1 MSSTRV
7 LRSRKGK
14 EKVVE
19 ENPPP
24 NIDEHDPIKIKTK
37 RKSKSEKGSSSKEKK
52 VKRDVIDSECQFVG
66 DPIPDEEAR
75 QLWPHRYINIDLKK
89 NEASTSKSKSRGKKG
104 DDDDEE
110 DENFAQC
117 HFQQAVVDG
126 CIYNLND
133 DAYVKGEKGEQE
145 YIAKIVELFKTTD
158 GRSLFS
164 ARWFFKAEDTVI
176 ELHGDLVDK
185 KRVFMSELKNDNP
198 LDCITLKLNI
208 VQVSPNVD
216 LVAKKAALPPC
227 DFFFDMKYSPKYS
240 TFSNVPQGT
249 GIHSETSSTIS
260 RDASSDGVTSGTKV
274 ECKKNS
280 EMTLLDLYSGC
291 GAMSTGLCLGAAT
304 AGVNLVTKWAVD
316 VNEYACESLKW
327 NHPETEVRNEDAGSF
342 LSLLKEWRKLCQKFS
357 LLGTTQ
363 TPASYFMDDENDRAA
378 YGPKPTSGEFEVG
391 KMVGICYGDPNK
403 LNKVCLHFKV
413 RWKGYGPD
421 DDTWEPL
428 SGLKN
433 CGESIQ
439 DFVIRGYNLNI
450 LPLTGAVDVICGGPP
465 CQGISGFNRFRNK
478 DEPLKDPKNYQLV
491 VFMDIVEYL
500 KPRFVLMENVVDIV
514 KFAGGYLAR
523 YAMGRLVG
531 LDYQSRLG
539 MMVAGT
545 YGLPQ
550 FRMRVFLWGALPT
563 ETLPPYPL
571 PTHEVVVRGQI
582 PTLFE
587 QNVVAYDEEH
597 PLKLEKALL
606 LKDAISDLPQ
616 VTNYENRDEFP
627 HERAPRTKFQKF
639 IRSSKEE
646 LMGVTGF
653 PPIPTETAVIY
664 DHRPLLLNIDDYQR
678 VCRIPK
684 RKGAN
689 FRDLPGLV
697 IHPDKKVEVDDSVER
712 ELLPS
717 NKPLV
722 PDYAITYQDGYS
734 FKPFGRLWWDET
746 VPTVVTRAEPHNQVI
761 MHPEQDRVLTVRE
774 NARLQGFPDYY
785 KLFGDIKER
794 YIQVGNAV
802 AVPVARALGFVL
814 GMAHKGLCD
823 DQPLFTL
830 PTKFSRL
837 IAEQSLSVEP
847 EDSGSLGS
855 TLNVGQ

>member
-1 MSSTRV
+1 MSTSRA
-7 LRSRKGK
+7 LRPRKGK
-14 EKVVE
+14 EKVE
-19 ENPPP
+19 EIAP
-24 NIDEHDPIKIKTK
+24 NIDALIDQHDPVKSK
-37 RKSKSEKGSSSKEKK
+37 RKSKSDKASSSKQKK
-52 VKRDVIDSECQFVG
+52 VKRDILDLECRFIG

-75 QLWPHRYINIDLKK
+75 QLWPHRYIDLKK
-89 NEASTSKSKSRGKKG
+89 NEASTSKSKGK

-110 DENFAQC
+110 EENYAKC
-117 HFQQAVVDG
+117 HFRQAEVDG
-126 CIYNLND
+126 CIYSLDD

-145 YIAKIVELFKTTD
+145 YIAKIVELFKTID
-158 GRSLFS
+158 DRSLFS
-164 ARWFFKAEDTVI
+164 AQWFFKAEDTVI
-176 ELHGDLVDK
+176 ELHGDLVDE

-216 LVAKKAALPPC
+216 LVAKKAAIPPC
-227 DFFFDMKYSPKYS
+227 DFFFDMKYSPKYA
-240 TFSNVPQGT
+240 TFANAPQGT
-249 GIHSETSSTIS
+249 GIDSETSSTIS
-260 RDASSDGVTSGTKV
+260 RDASSDGVISGTIV
-274 ECKKNS
+274 DCKKDS

-291 GAMSTGLCLGAAT
+291 GAMSTGLCLGAA
-304 AGVNLVTKWAVD
+304 ASGVKLVTRWAVD

-357 LLGTTQ
+357 LLDTNYSRTQ
-363 TPASYFMDDENDRAA
+363 PSDLMDDENDTAE

-391 KMVGICYGDPNK
+391 KLVGICYGDPNK

-421 DDTWEPL
+421 DDTWEPIT
-428 SGLKN
+428 GLKN
-433 CGESIQ
+433 CEESIR

-450 LPLTGAVDVICGGPP
+450 LPLSGAVDVICGGPP

-478 DEPLKDPKNYQLV
+478 DEPLEDPKNYQLV
-491 VFMDIVEYL
+491 VFMDIVEFL

-523 YAMGRLVG
+523 YAVGRLVG

-582 PTLFE
+582 PTQFE

-627 HERAPRTKFQKF
+627 HERAPQTRFQKF

-646 LMGVTGF
+646 LMGVSGF
-653 PPIPTETAVIY
+653 PQIPTETAVLY
-664 DHRPLLLNIDDYQR
+664 DHRPLLLNVDDYQR

-684 RKGAN
+684 KKGAN

-697 IHPDKKVEVDDSVER
+697 IHPDKKVELDVSMER

-717 NKPLV
+717 NKPLI

-794 YIQVGNAV
+794 YTQVGNAV

-814 GMAHKGLCD
+814 GMAHKGLCS

-830 PTKFSRL
+830 PAKYSHL
-837 IAEQSLSVEP
+837 IAERSPSVER
-847 EDSGSLGS
+847 EDSDSLGS
-855 TLNVGQ
+855 TLNLGQ

>member
-1 MSSTRV
+1 MSPSSSTRT
-7 LRSRKGK
+7 LRSRKSK
-14 EKVVE
+14 EKAE
-19 ENPPP
+19 EISP
-24 NIDEHDPIKIKTK
+24 NIDDLIDQHDPVKSK
-37 RKSKSEKGSSSKEKK
+37 RKYKSGKDSSAKNKK
-52 VKRDVIDSECQFVG
+52 VKRDIIDKECRFIG
-66 DPIPDEEAR
+66 DPISDEEAR
-75 QLWPHRYINIDLKK
+75 QRWPHRYKDLK
-89 NEASTSKSKSRGKKG
+89 NSETSSTKSKANG
-104 DDDDEE
+104 DDEEE
-110 DENFAQC
+110 DENFAKC
-117 HFQQAVVDG
+117 HFRQVEVDG
-126 CIYNLND
+126 CVYNLDD
-133 DAYVKGEKGEQE
+133 DAYVKGDKGDQD

-158 GRSLFS
+158 ERSIFT
-164 ARWFFKAEDTVI
+164 AQWFFKAEDTVI

-185 KRVFMSELKNDNP
+185 KRVFISELKNDNP
-198 LDCITLKLNI
+198 LDCITSKLNI

-216 LVAKKAALPPC
+216 TVAKKATIPPC

-240 TFSNVPQGT
+240 TFSNASQESKDCFLVEGT
-249 GIHSETSSTIS
+249 GIDNETSSTIS
-260 RDASSDGVTSGTKV
+260 RDASSDGVISGTKV
-274 ECKKNS
+274 ECKKDA

-304 AGVNLVTKWAVD
+304 SGVNLVTRWAVD

-327 NHPETEVRNEDAGSF
+327 NHPETEVRNEDAESF

-357 LLGTTQ
+357 LLDTKYSRTK
-363 TPASYFMDDENDRAA
+363 SSDIMDNEGVKCE

-403 LNKVCLHFKV
+403 LNKIGLHFKV

-421 DDTWEPL
+421 DDTWEPIT
-428 SGLKN
+428 GLMN
-433 CGESIQ
+433 CEKSIR

-450 LPLTGAVDVICGGPP
+450 LPLSGTVDVICGGPP

-478 DEPLKDPKNYQLV
+478 DEPLQDPKNYQLV

-500 KPRFVLMENVVDIV
+500 KPRFVLMENVVDIL

-571 PTHEVVVRGQI
+571 PTHEVVVRGGI
-582 PTLFE
+582 PNQFE
-587 QNVVAYDEEH
+587 QNVVAYDEEQ

-606 LKDAISDLPQ
+606 LEDAISDLPQ

-627 HERAPRTKFQKF
+627 HERAPQTKFQEF
-639 IRSSKEE
+639 IRSSK
-646 LMGVTGF
+646 G
-653 PPIPTETAVIY
+653 ETAVIY

-684 RKGAN
+684 KKGAN

-697 IHPDKKVEVDDSVER
+697 IHPDKKVGLDESVER

-717 NKPLV
+717 KKPLV
-722 PDYAITYQDGYS
+722 PDYAITFQDGYS
-734 FKPFGRLWWDET
+734 IKPFGRLWWDET

-761 MHPEQDRVLTVRE
+761 IHPEQDRVLTVRE
-774 NARLQGFPDYY
+774 NARLQGFPDHY

-814 GMAHKGLCD
+814 GMAHKGLCS

-830 PTKFSRL
+830 PAKFSRFT
-837 IAEQSLSVEP
+837 AERSPSVER
-847 EDSGSLGS
+847 EDSDCLDS
-855 TLNVGQ
+855 TLNLGQ